1 MRVEPQGE
9 VIVSLQK
16 PTLTEPVPS
25 PSLAGW
31 PIQANEL
38 KPALELAIAIARAD
52 AGVLLLHDD
61 AGGLLRPF
69 IAHNMTDLQCAQFG
83 QHKAGTG
90 PFGQAMS
97 EHRRV
102 RVRNA
107 WTNGDGLQEIARS
120 IGFRHLEI
128 LPFFRRDGHVL
139 GALGMIYRTK
149 HGSPRRAAKLES
161 FWADVMA
168 LALSNAQARL
178 EAERAQERTM
188 RTSEAKI
195 QFLARMS
202 HELRTPLQSISGYV
216 DLLRAGAN
224 EPLTPS
230 QDRMLA
236 RIAESERIL
245 VHVVDDVITF
255 ARLEAGHVSYNLGP
269 VLAEEA
275 LRVTEAVASPL
286 AIDNDV
292 RLEIIACPAGLV
304 VTADGDKLKQ
314 ILVNLL
320 ANAIKFTGPRGTVT
334 VSCRADDEWVWFEV
348 KDTGPG
354 IARDKLRDIFEPYVQ
369 VGVPVVDRFG
379 GSGLGL
385 TISREFASGMSG
397 ELTATSDVGRGSTF
411 TVRLPRHRGPVPAT
425 PPESIKQTPRRR
437 RIDRFPAA

>member
-1 MRVEPQGE
+1 MRVEPHGE
-9 VIVSLQK
+9 VFVTLQK
-16 PTLTEPVPS
+16 PTLTEPAIQS
-25 PSLAGW
+25 PFTAW
-31 PIQANEL
+31 PIPANDL
-38 KPALELAIAIARAD
+38 KPALQLALAIARAD
-52 AGVLLLHDD
+52 MGVLLLHDE
-61 AGGLLRPF
+61 AGGMLRPF
-69 IAHNMTDLQCAQFG
+69 IAHNMTETQCEQFG
-83 QHKAGTG
+83 LHKLDAGA
-90 PFGQAMS
+90 FGQATS

-102 RVRNA
+102 RVRDA
-107 WTNGDGLQEIARS
+107 WMQGDGLQDIART
-120 IGFRHLEI
+120 IGFRHIEI

-139 GALGMIYRTK
+139 GALGMIYRRK

-161 FWADVMA
+161 FWADVMSV
-168 LALSNAQARL
+168 ALSHAQARL
-178 EAERAQERTM
+178 EAERAQERTA
-188 RTSEAKI
+188 RTSDAKI

-216 DLLRAGAN
+216 DLLRAGAH
-224 EPLTPS
+224 EPLSPA

-292 RLEIIACPAGLV
+292 RLEITPSVRGLAV
-304 VTADGDKLKQ
+304 IADGDKLKQ

-334 VSCRADDEWVWFEV
+334 VGCRADEEWVRFEV

-385 TISREFASGMSG
+385 TISREFATGMSG

-411 TVRLPRHRGPVPAT
+411 SVRLPRYRGTVPVP
-425 PPESIKQTPRRR
+425 PPESVKQTPRRR
-437 RIDRFPAA
+437 RVDRFPAV